1 MPKEEKKPPA
11 ELIIKQK
18 IQNLGEQLEAVK
30 RESLAARRKYEEMEI
45 TGQKIIGAIAGLQ
58 ELLKDFV

>member
-11 ELIIKQK
+11 VVLIKQK
-18 IQNLGEQLEAVK
+18 IQNLASQLETAK
-30 RESLAARRKYEEMEI
+30 RESLAAKRKFEEMEI
-45 TGQKIIGAIAGLQ
+45 VGQKIIGAIAGLQ